1 PPVAAA
7 PSPAAAPPP
16 AARPLAGDRGSS
28 AGQSSPHQT
37 PSPLSAGPAA
47 MSLTAEELT
56 RASGLSADGVA
67 DLERYGLISGRV
79 VAGTLYY
86 DEEAFTVATAAA
98 GFAEHGIEP
107 RHLRM
112 YKSAAE
118 REGDLYEQVVTP
130 LLKQRNP
137 QAHQRAISDLAELAR
152 LGQRLRASLL
162 RVALREHTG
171 G

>member
-1 PPVAAA
+1 
-7 PSPAAAPPP
+7 
-16 AARPLAGDRGSS
+16 
-28 AGQSSPHQT
+28 
-37 PSPLSAGPAA
+37 
-47 MSLTAEELT
+47 MSLTGEELT
-56 RASGLSADGVA
+56 RASGLSPDGVA
-67 DLERYGLISGRV
+67 ELERYGLLSGRV
-79 VAGTLYY
+79 VAGTRYY

-98 GFAEHGIEP
+98 GFAAHGIEP

-112 YKSAAE
+112 YKTAAE
-118 REGDLYEQVVTP
+118 REGALYEQVVTP

-137 QAHQRAISDLAELAR
+137 QARSRAVSDLAELAR